1 MADNTNSNVDAFK
14 DLFNNTSTE
23 DSIPNDVST
32 IIAELRTL
40 NANALK
46 FYNNFDKFY
55 SDFIKSDTK
64 GNHPDN
70 GKSQS
75 NSKTARKESTRS
87 QDSGFN
93 AKSIS
98 RNAGS
103 IGKQFTDGLT
113 STLQEALFGSNL
125 KSQLQGS
132 LNNFASS
139 LGVNIQDIP
148 NELGKRLG
156 QQILGKFSGS
166 KIGQKLKNNF
176 DRNINEA
183 FSQFNGA
190 VNNVKWSK
198 DSATSVPSGTSSSSG
213 GSSVSD
219 AVGDVV
225 GGAVTDTAT
234 KLASK
239 SATDTAATAVANTA
253 TNAVGTFSKA
263 LMSGAAAIG
272 PVIVAMIALEA
283 ITEAFGPVLEALKG
297 LFEVIN
303 RIFYRGQEERE
314 KRAENAQKRLEA
326 DVETLVKYPFEILS
340 KAAEEWYSV
349 WDSELRKIA
358 GTQGYSKDDVYD
370 LAGAYAERLRD
381 EGLTSVVSSAD
392 IVSNLSKVL
401 DSGLSGAAAEEF
413 AYMASILNSA
423 IPTQDFFEY
432 ADTYVS
438 LAAQAQAQG
447 ASQQESLDY
456 ANQQLELFASN
467 ILYASRQLTGGF
479 TTGLKDASSL
489 FQQAT
494 QIAQAS
500 KTGDPSQ
507 IAGVLTSVAAITGSI
522 APDLATSM
530 TELVLKA
537 ATGGNSSELVA
548 LRSLAGVNASNTE
561 FLRAFAENPQQI
573 FSTLFTNLADMQNMS
588 PDAYMEVAEG
598 LSDIFGVSMD
608 AFSRIDFNYLANA
621 IQNMSVN
628 TASLEE
634 NIAHLASG
642 ETTTT
647 AEQLKMQQVNKYIL
661 DNGLSYVLDNE
672 AARAIQQ
679 HMWDEQMANE
689 LMENT
694 FAVELA
700 SESLGVLTAIMNFV
714 DMIVSI
720 LNPFSFLG
728 KIFNLAQTQNEAIA
742 QVIDKQ
748 QVLELGKVGSGN
760 SNDLRNLMTINQ
772 DLGLVPPLATLMGG
786 QSIYSSVAGKSYSG
800 YYHQTSIVNDL
811 ISHISDAI
819 TGTGFT
825 SRGNSYT
832 WGNVSK
838 SLVASAFGSG
848 SATGSAYI
856 GNTSYQTLSA
866 EEAQKASA
874 ENLLQKLTDKE
885 FVESFA
891 SEGKSYEEWIKEGS
905 KRYGISDLSKVLET
919 AGRTES
925 ELETLYRQ
933 YETQSGAQKQA
944 ERLIK
949 EENFWITTNENQAI
963 QHDLTTQ
970 GNELLQKLLDTTTI
984 FKDLFDSYIVKH
996 EVYDA
1001 SYKYED
1007 VERIRNQESSGE
1019 SDAIYALASAL
1030 TQNTVDLR
1038 DPTVQ
1043 TNAILAQILIV
1054 VQAIMQQNNTTGKLT
1069 LPDAISAMATGM
1081 FKLE

>member
-14 DLFNNTSTE
+14 DLFNNTSTD

-32 IIAELRTL
+32 IVAELRTL

-70 GKSQS
+70 DKSQS
-75 NSKTARKESTRS
+75 NSKAARKEPTRS

-93 AKSIS
+93 TESIR

-103 IGKQFTDGLT
+103 IGKQFTHGLT

-190 VNNVKWSK
+190 VNNANWSK
-198 DSATSVPSGTSSSSG
+198 SSATSVPSGTSSNSG
-213 GSSVSD
+213 GSTVSD

-283 ITEAFGPVLEALKG
+283 ITETFGPVLEALKG

-326 DVETLVKYPFEILS
+326 DVESLVKYPFEILS

-423 IPTQDFFEY
+423 IPTQDFFDY

-447 ASQQESLDY
+447 ASQQESLEY

-467 ILYASRQLTGGF
+467 VLYAGRQLTGGF

-489 FQQAT
+489 FQQSV

-530 TELVLKA
+530 TDLVLQA
-537 ATGGNSSELVA
+537 ATGGNSSEIVA

-561 FLRAFAENPQQI
+561 FLRAFASNPQKI
-573 FSTLFTNLADMQNMS
+573 FSTLFSNLAGMQNMA

-598 LSDIFGVSMD
+598 LSDVFGVSMD
-608 AFSRIDFNYLANA
+608 AFARIDFNYLASA

-679 HMWDEQMANE
+679 HMWDEQLANE

-728 KIFNLAQTQNEAIA
+728 KMFNLAQTSNEAVA
-742 QVIDKQ
+742 QVVDKQ

-760 SNDLRNLMTINQ
+760 SNDLRNLLTINQ

-786 QSIYSSVAGKSYSG
+786 QSMYSQIAGKTYSG
-800 YYHQTSIVNDL
+800 YYHQTSLITDL
-811 ISHISDAI
+811 IDHIGDAI

-825 SRGNSYT
+825 SRGNAYT

-838 SLVASAFGSG
+838 SLVSSAFGSG

-856 GNTSYQTLSA
+856 GNTNYQTLSA

-944 ERLIK
+944 ERLVK
-949 EENFWITTNENQAI
+949 EENFWITTNEHQVT
-963 QHDLTTQ
+963 QHELTTQ
-970 GNELLQKLLDTTTI
+970 GNELLQQLLDTTTI

-1007 VERIRNQESSGE
+1007 VEKIKNEEATGQ
-1019 SDAIYALASAL
+1019 SDAIYALAAAL
-1030 TQNTVDLR
+1030 TQNTVDLK

-1054 VQAIMQQNNTTGKLT
+1054 VQAIMQQNNTTDKLT

>member
-32 IIAELRTL
+32 IVAELRTL

-70 GKSQS
+70 DKSQS
-75 NSKTARKESTRS
+75 NSKTARKEPTRS
-87 QDSGFN
+87 QDNGFN
-93 AKSIS
+93 TKSIE
-98 RNAGS
+98 RNAGN

-113 STLQEALFGSNL
+113 ATLQEALFGSTL

-190 VNNVKWSK
+190 VNNAKWGKS
-198 DSATSVPSGTSSSSG
+198 SATSVPSGTSSSSG
-213 GSSVSD
+213 GSPVSD

-272 PVIVAMIALEA
+272 PVVVAMIALEA
-283 ITEAFGPVLEALKG
+283 ITETFGPVLEALKG

-423 IPTQDFFEY
+423 IPTQDFFDY

-438 LAAQAQAQG
+438 LAARAQAQG
-447 ASQQESLDY
+447 ASQQESLEY
-456 ANQQLELFASN
+456 ANTQLELFASN
-467 ILYASRQLTGGF
+467 VLYASRQLTGGF

-530 TELVLKA
+530 TDLVLQA

-573 FSTLFTNLADMQNMS
+573 FSTLFSNLADMQNMS

-647 AEQLKMQQVNKYIL
+647 TEQLKMQQINKYIL

-679 HMWDEQMANE
+679 HMWDEQLANE

-700 SESLGVLTAIMNFV
+700 SESLSVLTAIMNFV

-742 QVIDKQ
+742 QVVDKQ

-786 QSIYSSVAGKSYSG
+786 QSVYSSVAGKSYSG

-811 ISHISDAI
+811 IDHIGDAI

-825 SRGNSYT
+825 SRGNAYT

-838 SLVASAFGSG
+838 SLVSSAFRSG

-856 GNTSYQTLSA
+856 GNTNYQTLSS

-891 SEGKSYEEWIKEGS
+891 SEGKSYEEWVKEGS

-919 AGRTES
+919 AGRTEE

-949 EENFWITTNENQAI
+949 EENFWITTNENQVT
-963 QHDLTTQ
+963 QHELTAQ

-1007 VERIRNQESSGE
+1007 VEKIKSQEADGQ
-1019 SDAIYALASAL
+1019 SDAIYALAAAL
-1030 TQNTVDLR
+1030 TQNTVDLK

-1054 VQAIMQQNNTTGKLT
+1054 VQAIMQQNNTTGKFT

>member
-1 MADNTNSNVDAFK
+1 MADNTNFNTDAFK
-14 DLFNNTSTE
+14 DLFNNAST
-23 DSIPNDVST
+23 DDPISNDVSEIVT
-32 IIAELRTL
+32 ELRTL

-55 SDFIKSDTK
+55 DDFIKSGTN

-70 GKSQS
+70 DKSQAT
-75 NSKTARKESTRS
+75 SKTARKASTRS
-87 QDSGFN
+87 QDTGFDT
-93 AKSIS
+93 KSIK
-98 RNAGS
+98 RNGS
-103 IGKQFTDGLT
+103 NIGKQFTDGL
-113 STLQEALFGSNL
+113 SATLQEALFGSTL
-125 KSQLQGS
+125 KSQLQNS
-132 LNNFASS
+132 LSNFANS

-156 QQILGKFSGS
+156 QQIIGKFSGS
-166 KIGQKLKNNF
+166 KVGQKLKSNF
-176 DRNINEA
+176 DKNINEA

-190 VNNVKWSK
+190 VKGGSWDK
-198 DSATSVPSGTSSSSG
+198 APATSVPSGTSTGNASSP
-213 GSSVSD
+213 VSD

-234 KLASK
+234 KLAGK
-239 SATDTAATAVANTA
+239 SATDTAATAVAGTA
-253 TNAVGTFSKA
+253 TNAVGTFTKA

-297 LFEVIN
+297 MFEVIN

-370 LAGAYAERLRD
+370 LMGAYADRLRN
-381 EGLTSVVSSAD
+381 EGLTSVVSSSD
-392 IVSNLSKVL
+392 ILGNLSKVL

-413 AYMASILNSA
+413 AYLASILNSA
-423 IPTQDFFEY
+423 IPTQDFFDY

-447 ASQQESLDY
+447 ASQQESLEY
-456 ANQQLELFASN
+456 ANKQLELFASN
-467 ILYASRQLTGGF
+467 VLYASRQLTGGF

-489 FQQAT
+489 FQQSV

-500 KTGDPSQ
+500 KTGDPAQ
-507 IAGVLTSVAAITGSI
+507 IAGVLTAVAAITGSI
-522 APDLATSM
+522 APDLANSM

-573 FSTLFTNLADMQNMS
+573 FSTLFSNLADMQNIS
-588 PDAYMEVAEG
+588 SDAYMEVAEG

-608 AFSRIDFNYLANA
+608 AFSRIDFNYLADA

-679 HMWDEQMANE
+679 HMWDEQIANE

-700 SESLGVLTAIMNFV
+700 SNSLSVLTAIMNFV

-728 KIFNLAQTQNEAIA
+728 KVFNLAQTQDESIA
-742 QVIDKQ
+742 QIADKQ
-748 QVLELGKVGSGN
+748 AVLELGKVGSGN
-760 SNDLRNLMTINQ
+760 SNDLNNLMSINK

-786 QSIYSSVAGKSYSG
+786 QSVYSQVAGKTYSG
-800 YYHQTSIVNDL
+800 YYNQTSIVNEL
-811 ISHISDAI
+811 INHLDKSFNGS
-819 TGTGFT
+819 GFS
-825 SRGNSYT
+825 SRGNAYT

-838 SLVASAFGSG
+838 SLANAAYGSGVAS
-848 SATGSAYI
+848 GSAYI
-856 GNTSYQTLSA
+856 GGPTYQTLST

-874 ENLLQKLTDKE
+874 EKLIQKLTDKA
-885 FVESFA
+885 FVESFT
-891 SEGKSYEEWIKEGS
+891 SEGKSYEEWIAEGS
-905 KRYGISDLSKVLET
+905 KKYGISDLSKVLET
-919 AGRTES
+919 AGRTEA

-944 ERLIK
+944 ERLVK

-1007 VERIRNQESSGE
+1007 VEKIKNEEASGQ

-1030 TQNTVDLR
+1030 TQNTVDLK

-1054 VQAIMQQNNTTGKLT
+1054 VQSIMQQNNTTGKLT